1 MKNILVTGGAGFI
14 GSNFIRYVIEET
26 SFKGRVINYDKL
38 TYAGN
43 LNSVRDIDEKYGGK
57 RYFFVKADICD
68 SKKVSSTLQNFKI
81 DTIVHFAAE
90 SHVDRSILGPEEFIK
105 TNINGTFT
113 LLKCALNFWKGAKG
127 ARFHHVSTDEVYGSL
142 GPRGYFYETTP
153 YDPRSPYSS
162 SKASSDH
169 LVRAYHHTY
178 GLPVTISNCSN
189 NYGPYQFPE
198 KLIPLMILNALDGK
212 PLPVYGD
219 GKNVRD
225 WLYVRDHCSAVW
237 AILKKGR
244 IGETYNIG
252 GECEK
257 KNIEIVKTVCSI
269 LEKESPS
276 SENPSLKGK
285 KYSDLITF
293 VKDRPGHDRRYAIN
307 CDKIKEELGWKQSFD
322 FNSALR
328 KTIKWY
334 LSNESWVKDIK
345 DGSYRKWLSKNYS
358 GR

>member
-14 GSNFIRYVIEET
+14 GSNFIRYIFEDT

-43 LNSVRDIDEKYGGK
+43 LNSLDDIEKKYGGK
-57 RYFFVKADICD
+57 RYFFLKADICD
-68 SKKVSSTLQNFKI
+68 SKKVSSALQKFNI

-90 SHVDRSILGPEEFIK
+90 SHVDRSILVPEQFIK

-113 LLKCALNFWKGAKG
+113 LLKCALNFWKVSKNN
-127 ARFHHVSTDEVYGSL
+127 RFHHISTDEVYGSL

-162 SKASSDH
+162 SKAASDH
-169 LVRAYHHTY
+169 LVRAYYHTY
-178 GLPVTISNCSN
+178 GLPITISNCSN

-198 KLIPLMILNALDGK
+198 KLIPLMILNAVEGK
-212 PLPVYGD
+212 SLPIYGD

-225 WLYVRDHCSAVW
+225 WLYVWDHCC
-237 AILKKGR
+237 AIWTILEKGKT
-244 IGETYNIG
+244 GETYNIG
-252 GECEK
+252 GECEEE
-257 KNIEIVKTVCSI
+257 NIEIVKTVCSI
-269 LEKESPS
+269 LEEEFPS
-276 SENPSLKGK
+276 SKNVALKGK
-285 KYSDLITF
+285 RYSDLITF

-307 CDKIKEELGWKQSFD
+307 CDKIKRELGWKRVFD
-322 FNSALR
+322 FELAIR

-334 LSNESWVKDIK
+334 LSNDSWVKSVK
-345 DGSYRKWLSKNYS
+345 DGSYRRWLSRNYS
-358 GR
+358 DR